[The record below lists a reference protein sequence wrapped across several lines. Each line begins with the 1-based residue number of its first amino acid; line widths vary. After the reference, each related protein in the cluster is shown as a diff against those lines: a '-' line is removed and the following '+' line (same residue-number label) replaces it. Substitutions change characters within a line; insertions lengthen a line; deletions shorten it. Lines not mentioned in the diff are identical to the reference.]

1 LSATKWQ
8 QNGNKKVPNSST
20 GFQCG
25 NASASEH
32 PLNDNY
38 LSMVSQAMGGR
49 GNLEESEN
57 KIIRRIAK
65 TVYIDKY

>member
-1 LSATKWQ
+1 VETHPQAKDH
-8 QNGNKKVPNSST
+8 
-20 GFQCG
+20 
-25 NASASEH
+25 EH